1 MNVGRWKLII
11 CFLVIGVL
19 EILYGITRYQSD
31 KQVILQSQTEM
42 LRAKHK
48 KESLEI
54 EKESITDI
62 EKELHEVTT
71 KKQAYINRI
80 PDYKAHSE
88 QMAEW
93 MRYMSCYDFSNIS
106 FQTIESEEDEG
117 IESIINEH
125 YELCFVGKYDE
136 IVEFIEYL
144 NASNQMLRICQVDFS
159 NEVQDLEV
167 EENKQFLYQYGEDVS
182 EIVQATIE
190 LCFYIKD
197 EMQSK
202 QEIYHSD
209 FTIERNNESLFKW
222 NPTHS
227 DEETVFVQEEM
238 EAVLA
243 NESQEGEREQGIN

>member
-1 MNVGRWKLII
+1 MNVGRWKLIT
-11 CFLVIGVL
+11 CFLVIGML

-31 KQVILQSQTEM
+31 KQVIWQSQNEM
-42 LRAKHK
+42 ISAKKK
-48 KESLEI
+48 KERLEV
-54 EKESITDI
+54 EKERIADI

-71 KKQAYINRI
+71 KKQAFMNRI

-106 FQTIESEEDEG
+106 FQTIENEEDEG

-144 NASNQMLRICQVDFS
+144 NASNQMLRVCQVDFS
-159 NEVQDLEV
+159 NEVQDLER
-167 EENKQFLYQYGEDVS
+167 EENKQFLYQYGEDVC

-190 LCFYIKD
+190 LCLYIKD
-197 EMQSK
+197 GTYSR

-209 FTIERNNESLFKW
+209 FTIERNKESLFKW
-222 NPTHS
+222 SPPNG
-227 DEETVFVQEEM
+227 EKVMALAQEERETV
-238 EAVLA
+238 LA
-243 NESQEGEREQGIN
+243 DESQEGENGPSIK